1 MPQIDLKLLI
11 DSGASNS
18 IISPKP
24 AFEKFKNFMFKEN
37 FRVST
42 IRDTIRN
49 DDNVCY
55 PILKELG
62 IDYPIQ
68 FCVVD
73 WHNHFDALIGSED
86 LQNLNAKIDYQD
98 NTLKIG
104 NTCIPFILGYTS
116 RKVAPQKIKT
126 TNILKIPVSIENGDV
141 ILPELKLTDKL
152 VTPES
157 ILTADQGYC
166 TLPVDQPIEIN
177 FNERIQVTPLF
188 HSDILEPPRIKM
200 KPNILKLIRTN
211 HLNDEERK
219 RILDLC
225 KKFNDIFYNENSSL
239 SFTNAIKHNIRTT
252 DETPVFARSFR
263 HPYKMKDEIQK
274 QVQKLLDNDVI
285 QPSISPYSAPV
296 WIVPKKT
303 DASGQKKFRMV
314 IDYRKLNEKTI
325 EDKYPIPRID
335 EILDNLGKCSYFS
348 TLDLA
353 QGFHQIE
360 MDKNSIEKTAF
371 TVNN

>member
-1 MPQIDLKLLI
+1 MQKQIDMMSQILQKNNNGYHILEGAKKKKNPEDLNSNKGNSSHVLIAINSCPDAWII

-42 IRDTIRN
+42 IRNTIQN

-126 TNILKIPVSIENGDV
+126 TNILKKYKV
-141 ILPELKLTDKL
+141 I
-152 VTPES
+152 
-157 ILTADQGYC
+157 I
-166 TLPVDQPIEIN
+166 
-177 FNERIQVTPLF
+177 
-188 HSDILEPPRIKM
+188 
-200 KPNILKLIRTN
+200 
-211 HLNDEERK
+211 
-219 RILDLC
+219 
-225 KKFNDIFYNENSSL
+225 
-239 SFTNAIKHNIRTT
+239 
-252 DETPVFARSFR
+252 
-263 HPYKMKDEIQK
+263 
-274 QVQKLLDNDVI
+274 
-285 QPSISPYSAPV
+285 
-296 WIVPKKT
+296 
-303 DASGQKKFRMV
+303 
-314 IDYRKLNEKTI
+314 
-325 EDKYPIPRID
+325 
-335 EILDNLGKCSYFS
+335 
-348 TLDLA
+348 
-353 QGFHQIE
+353 
-360 MDKNSIEKTAF
+360 
-371 TVNN
+371 